1 VEQPTTTVLPART
14 AEPSAATVPLAQV
27 SSAAVSATTGSTSL
41 WMPALKFASGVLTLF
56 GANPQG
62 PTAPANPLGSLLWG
76 VFREI
81 ENRVGLAPPEA
92 GIPTVG
98 PPDPTSGVVTGT
110 LNATEQANLPLI
122 YSVSTAPA
130 LGTVNV
136 SPTGTFTYTPSTLA
150 RQDASVGGPTSD
162 SFTVTVTDGLAG
174 TDESVT
180 VPIKP
185 LAGGKAASVIA
196 TIAVGNGPFP
206 LAVSPNGNYAYVGN
220 EGSDTV
226 SVINTATNTVTTTI
240 PVAEPPVALAFNPS
254 GTLAYVANDSGITV
268 IDTATNTVTTTIP
281 NPNGPYSPTAVAL
294 SPNGAQAYV
303 SYANGT
309 VAVIN
314 TATDALTTTIAVGG
328 NAQGVAVSPNGT
340 RVYVVDNP
348 GTIGGSGS
356 VVVINTATNTITST
370 IPVGIA
376 PVGVAISPD
385 GDTAYVTNT
394 GASDIT
400 NTVSVINTATD
411 TVTNTIP
418 IGAAGISEPIGV
430 AVSPDG
436 SLAYVANYGQNT
448 VAVID
453 TATDTVTN
461 TIPINGPSGPA
472 TNPYNGTNPYGLAVS
487 PDGSYVYVTDSN
499 SNTVSVISTGD

>member
-1 VEQPTTTVLPART
+1 
-14 AEPSAATVPLAQV
+14 
-27 SSAAVSATTGSTSL
+27 
-41 WMPALKFASGVLTLF
+41 MPALKFASGVLTLF

-314 TATDALTTTIAVGG
+314 TAT
-328 NAQGVAVSPNGT
+328 
-340 RVYVVDNP
+340 
-348 GTIGGSGS
+348 
-356 VVVINTATNTITST
+356 NTITST

-418 IGAAGISEPIGV
+418 IGAAGFSEPMGV